1 MVGRGGTS
9 AWLEERVRRE
19 GVMGVTRVRLEREL
33 GLGFGLARLEG
44 GEMREGLGFRGDP
57 LRSSKG
63 GGCDDG

>member
-1 MVGRGGTS
+1 
-9 AWLEERVRRE
+9 
-19 GVMGVTRVRLEREL
+19 MGVTRVRLEREL
-33 GLGFGLARLEG
+33 SLGFGLARLEG